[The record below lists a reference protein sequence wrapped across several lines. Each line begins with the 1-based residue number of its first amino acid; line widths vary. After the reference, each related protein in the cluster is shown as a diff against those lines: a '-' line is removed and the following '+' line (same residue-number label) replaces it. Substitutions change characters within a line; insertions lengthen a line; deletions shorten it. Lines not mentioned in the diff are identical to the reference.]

1 MTHPHS
7 PPHTPSPYTHT
18 PHSAC
23 MHVCTARCA
32 MPYTYTLRS
41 PTGPTGRGDSPPSPF
56 PDLRS
61 PTPRPFPLALDPP
74 PHPVSPPSP
83 PCPSLTQIVDK
94 VNAERKPQVLEES
107 VRILKQRLK
116 TDIHKVVMLTLTLVE
131 SLVKNCQLHFHPYLA
146 ADKCTLPLASADRNP
161 TSCVSTPC
169 VSVLLLGSP
178 LHSSYAF
185 VLLPSLHASPSL
197 HTPHTPRTPHAP
209 HPYAYGRT
217 TSFSLSLDS
226 PARFACSV
234 HLLDLPEDMKQME
247 RLVLKGK
254 KGGHDNLTEMEK
266 SMELIESWGRAFLQV
281 RGER

>member
-1 MTHPHS
+1 M
-7 PPHTPSPYTHT
+7 
-18 PHSAC
+18 
-23 MHVCTARCA
+23 
-32 MPYTYTLRS
+32 
-41 PTGPTGRGDSPPSPF
+41 
-56 PDLRS
+56 
-61 PTPRPFPLALDPP
+61 
-74 PHPVSPPSP
+74 
-83 PCPSLTQIVDK
+83 
-94 VNAERKPQVLEES
+94 
-107 VRILKQRLK
+107 RILKQRLK

-169 VSVLLLGSP
+169 VSVLLLGP
-178 LHSSYAF
+178 RF